1 MTEGGNL
8 TLLSLSFILLFLPV
22 VWKPEGISWYR
33 KRERGEGGGQ
43 VRRRRGC
50 FIFRVSIQRRLRSNK
65 MIGRPAQEIRR
76 HKSKAVLEAASAYS
90 SSCFCLII
98 ISYCC
103 SLLLS
108 HFSVFFIGVELVLLV
123 ARKKG
128 RGGGKTWRIRP
139 GTVTLT
145 RRLRSSSHDNHWQ
158 QNSHHE
164 R

>member
-1 MTEGGNL
+1 
-8 TLLSLSFILLFLPV
+8 
-22 VWKPEGISWYR
+22 
-33 KRERGEGGGQ
+33 
-43 VRRRRGC
+43 
-50 FIFRVSIQRRLRSNK
+50 

-90 SSCFCLII
+90 SSCFCFII

-128 RGGGKTWRIRP
+128 RGGKHDGSGPAPSLSLVASAAAPTTTTGNKTPITNVSRK
-139 GTVTLT
+139 
-145 RRLRSSSHDNHWQ
+145 
-158 QNSHHE
+158 
-164 R
+164 